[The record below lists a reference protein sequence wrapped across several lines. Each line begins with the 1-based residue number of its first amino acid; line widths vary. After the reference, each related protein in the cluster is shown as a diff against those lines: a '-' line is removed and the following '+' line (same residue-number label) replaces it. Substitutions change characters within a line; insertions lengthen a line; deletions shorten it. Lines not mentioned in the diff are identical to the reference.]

1 MTKFP
6 CNSLVSTKTYIVT
19 GIVVALFLFVIP
31 LSVVLKNTAES
42 KIERIIPQ
50 KPFIVIEYR
59 PIDLNVLD
67 KGVQYDVINKN
78 GYIFHFSE
86 YVSILDKP
94 RYMLGDTLK

>member
-1 MTKFP
+1 MSRFSS
-6 CNSLVSTKTYIVT
+6 NSLVSIKTYIVIA
-19 GIVVALFLFVIP
+19 IVVALFLFIIP
-31 LSVVLKNTAES
+31 LSVVFKNHIEP
-42 KIERIIPQ
+42 KRERIIPQ
-50 KPFIVIEYR
+50 KPFIVIGYH

-67 KGVQYDVINKN
+67 KGVQYDVIDNN